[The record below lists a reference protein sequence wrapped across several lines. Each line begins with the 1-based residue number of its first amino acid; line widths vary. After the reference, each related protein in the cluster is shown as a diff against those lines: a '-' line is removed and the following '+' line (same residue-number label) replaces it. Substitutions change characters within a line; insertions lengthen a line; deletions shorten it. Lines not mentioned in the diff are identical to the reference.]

1 VGLGGGVVPGVG
13 VGGSAVGLG
22 DPTSTATSALAI
34 RRSRAFTATTVMSTG
49 PCAVGTQGCLMIA
62 ERAVS
67 TAALSTRVSSPFTYS
82 SNRDQ
87 PRLAATWEII

>member
-1 VGLGGGVVPGVG
+1 
-13 VGGSAVGLG
+13 
-22 DPTSTATSALAI
+22 
-34 RRSRAFTATTVMSTG
+34 MSTG